1 MQLHNRTRQNNNY
14 ALISFLFYFYFF
26 YLEKKKE
33 KKTKKLI
40 YTCEI
45 TEKGERNKE
54 TKLQKKK
61 KNETKLTC
69 IREAESQED
78 LKEKRK

>member
-1 MQLHNRTRQNNNY
+1 M
-14 ALISFLFYFYFF
+14 
-26 YLEKKKE
+26 
-33 KKTKKLI
+33 KKLT

-69 IREAESQED
+69 IRETKSQED
-78 LKEKRK
+78 LKEKRKLSKTKK